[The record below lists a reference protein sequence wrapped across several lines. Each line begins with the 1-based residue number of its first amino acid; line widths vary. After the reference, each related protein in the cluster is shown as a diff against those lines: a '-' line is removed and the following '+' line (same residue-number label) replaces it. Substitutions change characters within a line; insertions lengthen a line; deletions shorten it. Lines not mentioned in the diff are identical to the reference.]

1 MNSWYTVKVKF
12 TKEYQDGTLK
22 RVTEPYL
29 VSSLSFTDAE
39 ARIYQEVGEFVRGEF
54 LVTSI
59 SKTEFADIFH
69 YDDADVWY
77 KCKVTYIT
85 EDDNGKEKKVNNNF
99 LVSAH
104 NLKEAYER
112 IEESLKGLMV
122 SYEIPMISL
131 TPIVKIFP
139 YAANDIDE
147 EAYAKSNAAE
157 EEEINSPN
165 INVAFNA
172 SDFDDDEEVEME
184 EEEEENDDEA

>member
-1 MNSWYTVKVKF
+1 MNNWYTVKVKF
-12 TKEYQDGTLK
+12 TKEFQDGTLK

-29 VSSLSFTDAE
+29 VSSLSFTEAE

-59 SKTEFADIFH
+59 SKTDFADIFH
-69 YDDADVWY
+69 YDDAEDWY
-77 KCKVTYIT
+77 KCKVSYVT
-85 EDDNGKEKKVNNNF
+85 EDADSGKEKKVNNNF

-122 SYEIPMISL
+122 TYEIPMISL
-131 TPIVKIFP
+131 TPIVEIFP
-139 YAANDIDE
+139 YVPGEVEGDE
-147 EAYAKSNAAE
+147 YNGGGALAPQVE

-172 SDFDDDEEVEME
+172 SEDDESE
-184 EEEEENDDEA
+184 